1 MQQRTP
7 DAFHDFTFPALINAG
22 ASEQLLK
29 AASFHDMN
37 RSRIFRKAD
46 AINLRNL
53 MLFRDHRQKSPDCFC
68 RVSVAGVLLRYMVAD
83 FPAVI
88 DLGNL
93 HMADVF
99 PCFEQNR
106 IDKRSI
112 VTAIPANQKI
122 DGFLFPCVKLFM
134 TGSCNLC
141 PELC

>member
-1 MQQRTP
+1 
-7 DAFHDFTFPALINAG
+7 
-22 ASEQLLK
+22 
-29 AASFHDMN
+29 
-37 RSRIFRKAD
+37 
-46 AINLRNL
+46 
-53 MLFRDHRQKSPDCFC
+53 
-68 RVSVAGVLLRYMVAD
+68 MVAD